1 MLDLRLRPPCNA
13 TLAGLFVLLDFV
25 IKSNMQRFLNFE
37 AKMEQAIQIIN
48 LDIQGMTCA
57 GCVNSVEKALG
68 NVDGVDLVE
77 VNFALNRAAVHYNPE
92 IANPSVLESAV
103 EEAGFKAQRLK
114 DTEDAPEPSE
124 QSEQEYLKFRSKM
137 WLAFGFS
144 VPLVLLAMGPMLGF
158 SLPNWFAPETEP
170 LRYGLI
176 QLLLTLPVLW
186 AGRDFYTKG
195 ISTLLHRTPNMDTL
209 VAMGTAAAVGFSLW
223 NLFGT
228 QLNAEGFYFE
238 TAGVIIALIL
248 MGKSL
253 EAKSRSRASAAISS
267 LLKLRPKEAVL
278 VHEGKESSISID
290 LVHPG
295 DVLRVRPGS
304 IVPADGIVVEGS
316 SFVDESMLTGE
327 PLPVEKTV
335 GDHGSSGSEVTGGT
349 LNTNG
354 VLTIRV
360 QRVGG
365 ETTLSRIIRLVE
377 NAQLAKAP
385 VARLADQVAG
395 VFVPVVLV
403 IAAFTGVGWWLSGA
417 SANEILGYTVAVLV
431 IACPCALGLATPI
444 AIMVGTGT
452 AAQHGILFRNA
463 PALEAAHRL
472 DTLILD
478 KTGTLTEGRP
488 KVTQIIT
495 VDTKNQK
502 QAQTELL
509 KLASAVEQGSEHPL
523 GRAVVAE
530 AEKQNLELPQISE
543 FEAQTGFGV
552 KAVCNGNL
560 IFVGNPALM
569 QSENIFS
576 EVPEI
581 LAKQIPSGSTPIFVA
596 LDGNLAGVICLAD
609 EARPES
615 AEAVRK
621 FQQLGLEVVMLTGDQ
636 KTSAEAVAEKTGIT
650 KIHAGVL
657 PEEKS
662 KIVKQYQARGGR
674 VGMIGD
680 GINDAPALAQADVGI
695 AMGSGTDVALETAD
709 MVLMKN
715 DLRHVADAL
724 RLSRATLRNI
734 RQNLF
739 WAFGYNVVGIPIAAG
754 LLVPFGGPALHPMLA
769 AGAMAFSSVSVVMN
783 SLRLRGFSFFKN

>member
-1 MLDLRLRPPCNA
+1 
-13 TLAGLFVLLDFV
+13 
-25 IKSNMQRFLNFE
+25 
-37 AKMEQAIQIIN
+37 MEQAIQIIN

-68 NVDGVDLVE
+68 NVDGVDLAE
-77 VNFALNRAAVHYNPE
+77 VNFGLNRAAVHYNPE

-103 EEAGFKAQRLK
+103 EEAGFEAQRLK

-137 WLAFGFS
+137 WLALGFS

-452 AAQHGILFRNA
+452 GAQHGILFRNA

-569 QSENIFS
+569 RRENIFT
-576 EVPEI
+576 EVPET
-581 LAKQIPSGSTPIFVA
+581 LEKLIPSGSTPVFVA
-596 LDGNLAGVICLAD
+596 VDGKLTGSILLAD

-615 AEAVRK
+615 AEAVQN
-621 FQQLGLEVVMLTGDQ
+621 FQELGLEVVMLTGDQ

-662 KIVKQYQARGGR
+662 KIVKQYQARGGH

-680 GINDAPALAQADVGI
+680 GINDAPALAQSDVGI

>member
-1 MLDLRLRPPCNA
+1 
-13 TLAGLFVLLDFV
+13 
-25 IKSNMQRFLNFE
+25 MQRFLNFE

-68 NVDGVDLVE
+68 NVDGVDLAE

-103 EEAGFKAQRLK
+103 EEAGFEAQRLK
-114 DTEDAPEPSE
+114 DTEDTPEPTE

-137 WLAFGFS
+137 WLALGFS

-158 SLPNWFAPETEP
+158 SFPNWFAPETEP
-170 LRYGLI
+170 LHYGLI

-195 ISTLLHRTPNMDTL
+195 ISTLLHRIPNMDTL

-228 QLNAEGFYFE
+228 QLNADGFYFE

-278 VHEGKESSISID
+278 VHEGKESSISTD

-304 IVPADGIVVEGS
+304 IVPADGIVVQGS

-349 LNTNG
+349 LNTYG

-360 QRVGG
+360 LRVGG
-365 ETTLSRIIRLVE
+365 ETTLSRIIRLVK

-495 VDTKNQK
+495 VDTKKQK

-530 AEKQNLELPQISE
+530 AEKQNLKANLTLPEITA
-543 FEAQTGFGV
+543 FEAKSGFGV
-552 KAVCNGNL
+552 KAICNGNL
-560 IFVGNPALM
+560 IFVGNSALM

-596 LDGNLAGVICLAD
+596 IDGNLAGVICLAD

-662 KIVKQYQARGGR
+662 KIVKQYQARGEH

>member
-1 MLDLRLRPPCNA
+1 
-13 TLAGLFVLLDFV
+13 
-25 IKSNMQRFLNFE
+25 MQRFLNFE

-68 NVDGVDLVE
+68 NVDGVDLAE

-124 QSEQEYLKFRSKM
+124 QSEKEYLKFRSKM
-137 WLAFGFS
+137 WVALGFS

-158 SLPNWFAPETEP
+158 ALPNWFAPETEP
-170 LRYGLI
+170 QRYGLI

-569 QSENIFS
+569 RRENIFT
-576 EVPEI
+576 EVPET
-581 LAKQIPSGSTPIFVA
+581 LEKLIPSGSTPVFVA
-596 LDGNLAGVICLAD
+596 VDGKLTGSILLAD

-615 AEAVRK
+615 AEAVQN
-621 FQQLGLEVVMLTGDQ
+621 FQELGLEVVMLTGDQ

-662 KIVKQYQARGGR
+662 KIVKQYQARGGH

-680 GINDAPALAQADVGI
+680 GINDAPALAQSDVGI
-695 AMGSGTDVALETAD
+695 AMGSGTDVVLETAD

>member
-1 MLDLRLRPPCNA
+1 
-13 TLAGLFVLLDFV
+13 
-25 IKSNMQRFLNFE
+25 
-37 AKMEQAIQIIN
+37 MEQAIQIIN

-68 NVDGVDLVE
+68 NVDGVDLAE

-92 IANPSVLESAV
+92 IANPSVMESAV
-103 EEAGFKAQRLK
+103 EEAGFEAQRLK

-137 WLAFGFS
+137 WLALGFS

-158 SLPNWFAPETEP
+158 SFPNWFAPETEP

-238 TAGVIIALIL
+238 TAGMIIALIL

-278 VHEGKESSISID
+278 VHEEKESSISID

-452 AAQHGILFRNA
+452 GAQHGILFRNA

-569 QSENIFS
+569 RRENIFT
-576 EVPEI
+576 EVPET
-581 LAKQIPSGSTPIFVA
+581 LEKLIPSGSTPVFVA
-596 LDGNLAGVICLAD
+596 VDGKLSGSILLAD

-615 AEAVRK
+615 AEAV
-621 FQQLGLEVVMLTGDQ
+621 QNLQELGLEVVMLTGDQ

-662 KIVKQYQARGGR
+662 KIVKQYQARGGH

-680 GINDAPALAQADVGI
+680 GINDAPALAQSDVGI
-695 AMGSGTDVALETAD
+695 AMGSGTDVVLETAD